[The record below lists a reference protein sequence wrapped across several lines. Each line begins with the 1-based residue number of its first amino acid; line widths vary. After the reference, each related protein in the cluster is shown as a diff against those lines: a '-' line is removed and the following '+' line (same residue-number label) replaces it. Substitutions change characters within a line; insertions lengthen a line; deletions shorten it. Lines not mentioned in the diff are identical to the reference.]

1 MFNETV
7 SNKKKFLS
15 SLIKAPMQQTE
26 LACVKLWSDI
36 GAVSEYLLQSLCRL
50 PHCQLLYVVDIRGK
64 QITGNVTRNGINDT
78 WQGQDLSDRPYFKGD
93 LPFRG
98 MTLSPAYLSQ
108 RSMQPC
114 ITAMQ
119 AVNQTGE
126 LLGFIAADF
135 HLKDLPVIST
145 STLQKMHSHSS
156 RQNPVNSSSKV
167 KKRKT
172 QTDLNIDYLIY
183 ALSTMMQE
191 HGVFHIKLD
200 FDSEHCNLWSFQD
213 PYHYRIHSIKE
224 LMSSD
229 LLDQYPATGFNRRN
243 VIPIEQIPQ
252 IFAQLKALRQTDDN
266 IYLHSGS
273 LNIVNGM
280 VGLTFSHD
288 EPRYIGVEEFLN
300 HDLGHW
306 LNEDQYMEEH
316 IIEQSAQN

>member
-1 MFNETV
+1 VFKETV

-15 SLIKAPMQQTE
+15 SLIKAPMQVTEQTCAE
-26 LACVKLWSDI
+26 RWPDLD
-36 GAVSEYLLQSLCRL
+36 AVADYLLQSLCRL
-50 PHCQLLYVVDIRGK
+50 PHCQLLYVIDIHGK
-64 QITGNVTRNGINDT
+64 QLSGNVTRNGIDNT
-78 WQGQDLSDRPYFKGD
+78 WQDQDLSDRPFFSGD

-114 ITAMQ
+114 ITAIQ
-119 AVNQTGE
+119 AVNLQGE

-135 HLKDLPVIST
+135 HIKDLPVIST
-145 STLQKMHSHSS
+145 TTLHKLHSHGS
-156 RQNPVNSSSKV
+156 QHPNSTSKL

-200 FDSEHCNLWSFQD
+200 FDSEHCNVWSYQD
-213 PYHYRIHSIKE
+213 PHHYRVHSIKQ
-224 LMSSD
+224 LMSSE
-229 LLDQYPATGFNRRN
+229 LLDQYPVTEFNGRN
-243 VIPIEQIPQ
+243 VISIEQIPL

-266 IYLHSGS
+266 TYLHSGS

-288 EPRYIGVEEFLN
+288 EPRYLSVEEFLN

-306 LNEDQYMEEH
+306 LDRDQFMEEQ
-316 IIEQSAQN
+316 IIEQSIQN